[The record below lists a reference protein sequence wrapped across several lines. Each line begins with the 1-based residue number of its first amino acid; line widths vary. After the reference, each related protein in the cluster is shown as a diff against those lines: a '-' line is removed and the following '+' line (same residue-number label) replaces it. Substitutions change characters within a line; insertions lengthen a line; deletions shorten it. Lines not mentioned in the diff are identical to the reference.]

1 MFFKFK
7 KIIDNIKYIKQ
18 DIDLTN
24 KTIQIKKDTFN
35 KGWNKWGTKNSHAR
49 KIP

>member
-7 KIIDNIKYIKQ
+7 KIIDNIKSISQ
-18 DIDLTN
+18 DIDSTN
-24 KTIQIKKDTFN
+24 KTIQIKKDNFD
-35 KGWNKWGTKNSHAR
+35 KGWNKWGTKNSQAR